1 MEAASPTMES
11 PIRLHWLDPRNP
23 HQPFPPVH
31 LAMRDPNG
39 LLAIGGDLSATRLLR
54 AYRQGIFPW
63 YNPDEPILWWC
74 PDPRTVLPPS
84 GMHVSHSLRKTI
96 RRADYALSFDRAF
109 DEVLEACSAARGKS
123 RGTWLG
129 DDMRG
134 AYAELHRRG
143 NAHSVEVWRDGAL
156 IGGLYG
162 VTLGRVFFGESM
174 FSRATDASK
183 LALYWLAQQLQRWD
197 FEMIDC
203 QVSSAHLLSLGAREL
218 PREQFLKTLAP
229 AVQAEGRGAP
239 WRFDADVP
247 ADPRHGPP

>member
-1 MEAASPTMES
+1 MES

-39 LLAIGGDLSATRLLR
+39 LLAIGGDLSATRLLS

-74 PDPRTVLPPS
+74 PNPRTVLQPS
-84 GMHVSHSLRKTI
+84 ALHVSRSLNKAV

-109 DEVLEACSAARGKS
+109 DAVLEACSGERRKS

-129 DDMRG
+129 DDMRY
-134 AYAELHRRG
+134 AYHELFTKGH
-143 NAHSVEVWRDGAL
+143 AHSIEVWRDGEL

-162 VTLGRVFFGESM
+162 VALGRVFFGESM

-183 LALYWLAQQLQRWD
+183 LALYWLCQQLQRWSFD
-197 FEMIDC
+197 MIDC
-203 QVSSAHLLSLGAREL
+203 QISSAHLMSLGAQDL
-218 PREQFLKTLAP
+218 PRDDFLRRLAL
-229 AVQAEGRGAP
+229 AVQAPMPPQR

-247 ADPRHGPP
+247 ADPRHGPRP